1 MASIIEISSSP
12 QLPLTRSARP
22 TAPSQ
27 VTKPANADFVELSS
41 DGDQAL
47 LPAIPASLVPEKYTA
62 STLHKAATLACE
74 KPPNSTS
81 VKPTD
86 ASSSRSSALDVA
98 STSILGLVSGKFDF
112 QFLSDDFDSTVNLES
127 AAPFD
132 DDDDPFAS
140 DLPPPKKRRISPSP
154 TAQPAKREPKFTKAY
169 SRVAESDPLMFT
181 SSPDP
186 YYEAAKRRE
195 QRRCQIKHRNIE
207 HELFVSTVEKDA
219 ASSVSTRKKAA
230 HLLTNIPDDG
240 SDSDLPNVA
249 SVPYKIPL
257 QISKPSSSQRALD
270 KYNAEKTMGTG
281 KASKAKVDKLQE
293 KTEQARE
300 RAEKTKEKAAAKES
314 VKEQKRL
321 EKERKA
327 REKQLA
333 IELAKVNQVKTDKKN
348 STPEMIVDFPSSLN
362 PILLAQASAMLTPL
376 GAECSTWESDL
387 PSVKWRRKVVAE
399 YDEEADHW
407 VPVVKYVK
415 AEKHIMCIM
424 MAQSIVDLITGAEGG
439 DLDAHV
445 LKLKSKFDSCTLIYL
460 IEGHSAWM
468 KKNKNRL
475 NRKYEAAVN
484 SYIPSQGT
492 ETSSQKSRRR
502 KKEPEYVAEDK
513 IEDALLRLQ
522 IVHGVFI
529 HHTSAMVET
538 AEWIMNFTQHIS
550 SIPYRTQ
557 KESLDSAFCMDSGQV
572 KSGEDA
578 ADTFVRMLQELSQVT
593 PSVAYGIAA
602 KYPTVQEL
610 VEGLQKF
617 GPLALEDCKKTTS
630 KNGAFSDK
638 RVGPSISKRIHKVFL
653 GKDPGS
659 NEV

>member
-12 QLPLTRSARP
+12 QLPPTRSARP

-27 VTKPANADFVELSS
+27 GSKPVNADFVELSS
-41 DGDQAL
+41 DGDQVL
-47 LPAIPASLVPEKYTA
+47 LPAIPARLVPEKYAT
-62 STLHKAATLACE
+62 STLHKAATLTCE
-74 KPPNSTS
+74 KPANSTF

-86 ASSSRSSALDVA
+86 ASLPRSSASNVA
-98 STSILGLVSGKFDF
+98 STSILGRVKGNFDL

-127 AAPFD
+127 TAYF

-154 TAQPAKREPKFTKAY
+154 NAQAAKKESIFKKAH
-169 SRVAESDPLMFT
+169 RKVAESDPLMFT

-195 QRRCQIKHRNIE
+195 QRRGQVMDRNTDND
-207 HELFVSTVEKDA
+207 LFVSNVTTYA
-219 ASSVSTRKKAA
+219 TNSISTRKKAA
-230 HLLTNIPDDG
+230 HLLADSDEG
-240 SDSDLPNVA
+240 SDSDLPHVA
-249 SVPYKIPL
+249 SLPNKLSLKV
-257 QISKPSSSQRALD
+257 SKPSSSQKALD
-270 KYNAEKTMGTG
+270 KYNAEKTKDTG
-281 KASKAKVDKLQE
+281 KALKAKVDKSQE
-293 KTEQARE
+293 ETEQARE

-314 VKEQKRL
+314 LKEQKRL

-333 IELAKVNQVKTDKKN
+333 IELVKVNQVKTDKKI

-376 GAECSTWESDL
+376 GVECSTWESDL
-387 PSVKWRRKVVAE
+387 PTVKWRRKVVAE

-407 VPVVKYVK
+407 VPVMKHVK
-415 AEKHIMCIM
+415 AEKHVMCIM
-424 MAQSIVDLITGAEGG
+424 TAQSIVDLVTGAEGG
-439 DLDAHV
+439 DLDAHI

-460 IEGHSAWM
+460 IEGYSAWM

-484 SYIPSQGT
+484 SHIPAQGT

-502 KKEPEYVAEDK
+502 RKELEYVNEDMV
-513 IEDALLRLQ
+513 EDALLRLQ

-529 HHTSAMVET
+529 HHTSVMVET

-557 KESLDSAFCMDSGQV
+557 KDSLDSAFCMDSGQV

-578 ADTFVRMLQELSQVT
+578 PDTFVRMLQELSQVT

-610 VEGLQKF
+610 VEGLQKS